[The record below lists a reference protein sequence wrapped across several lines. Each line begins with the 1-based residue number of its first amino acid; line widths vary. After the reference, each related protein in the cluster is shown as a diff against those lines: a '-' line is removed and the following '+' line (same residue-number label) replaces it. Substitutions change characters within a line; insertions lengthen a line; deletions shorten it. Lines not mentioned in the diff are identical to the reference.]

1 MTEAAQSLEDL
12 VRTARDGNR
21 ESLERLVLSIQ
32 DQIHGLALRMLWNR
46 EDAKDAAQEILVR
59 IVTRLGTFRGA
70 SRFTTWVYRVAA
82 NYLLTA
88 RKSRLEEQRYTF
100 QRFGDELDTGL
111 SDEGV
116 PHGAD
121 TALLL
126 EEVKIGCTLGM
137 LQCLDRPHRLAYI
150 LGEILE
156 MEGDEAA
163 LALGIRPAAFRKR
176 LSRARDAVVAFTQAK
191 CGLVNPARSCRC
203 RRRLPAALR
212 LGRVAPGRP
221 LFATDAGRARSFP
234 HVLAEIRR
242 LEEVRRAA
250 ALLRS
255 HPPFPMPEDAV
266 ADIRRLVGDELI
278 EAWGRPR
285 GGGDRIGSHPR
296 VVQAGRRGV
305 RG

>member
-1 MTEAAQSLEDL
+1 MTDDGESLEDL
-12 VRTARDGNR
+12 VRAARDGDR
-21 ESLERLVLSIQ
+21 DALERLVLSIQ
-32 DQIHGLALRMLWNR
+32 DRVHGLAIRMLWNP
-46 EDAKDAAQEILVR
+46 EDARDATQEILIR

-70 SRFTTWVYRVAA
+70 SSFTTWVYRVAA
-82 NYLLTA
+82 NHLLTV

-100 QRFGDELDTGL
+100 QRFGSELDDGL

-116 PHGAD
+116 PHGPE

-163 LALGIRPAAFRKR
+163 RVLGIRPAAFRKR
-176 LSRARDAVVAFTQAK
+176 LSRARDAVVAFTRAK
-191 CGLVNPARSCRC
+191 CGLVNPAQPCRC

-212 LGRVAPGRP
+212 LGRVRLGHL
-221 LFATDAGRARSFP
+221 LFASDAERAENFP
-234 HVLAEIRR
+234 VVLAEIRR

-250 ALLRS
+250 ALFRS
-255 HPPFPMPEDAV
+255 HPSFSASDDAV
-266 ADIRRLVGDELI
+266 ASIRKLIGIGD
-278 EAWGRPR
+278 A
-285 GGGDRIGSHPR
+285 
-296 VVQAGRRGV
+296 RR
-305 RG
+305 